1 MSDRTAAGP
10 GILHVDM
17 DSFFVS
23 VELLDRPEL
32 VGCPVVVGG
41 TGNRG
46 VVASASYEARA
57 YGLHSAQ
64 PTAQARRLCP
74 DAVFLPGNHRHYSE
88 ISSRIMEVFRRFT
101 PLVEPLSLDEAF
113 LDVRGAVRLFGS
125 SEHIAQQIREAVQ
138 QAEGLTCSVGV
149 APNKFLAKLGSQA
162 AKPTADP
169 SGPVPG
175 PGVLVI
181 EPGEELDFLHPLPV
195 SALWGV
201 GPKTREKLERL
212 AISTVG
218 DLAALP
224 LDVLCHAV
232 GDAVGRHLHAL
243 AHARDD
249 RDVVPHQRAKSIGH
263 EETFATDLVQRSHL
277 DRELVRLADGV
288 AMRLRSAG
296 VASRTVVL
304 KVRFADFRTVTR
316 SLTLPEPVDSGRA
329 LWQVAKELLDQLDTA
344 PGVRLLG
351 ISGAGL
357 VPAGVRQ
364 LRLDDESVPWSE
376 ADGAMD
382 RIRARFGTD
391 AIAPASALG
400 ARGPQVKRRGDQQW
414 GPDDRGG

>member
-1 MSDRTAAGP
+1 MTDQAEEPP

-17 DSFFVS
+17 DAFFVS

-32 VGCPVVVGG
+32 VGHPVVVGG
-41 TGNRG
+41 TGGRG

-74 DAVFLPGNHRHYSE
+74 DAVFLPGDHRRYSE
-88 ISSRIMEVFRRFT
+88 VSGRIMEVFGRFT

-125 SEHIAQQIREAVQ
+125 SERIAHQIRAAVHE
-138 QAEGLTCSVGV
+138 AEGLTCSVGV
-149 APNKFLAKLGSQA
+149 APNKFLAKLASEA
-162 AKPTADP
+162 AKPAAAP

-175 PGVLVI
+175 AEVLVVA
-181 EPGEELDFLHPLPV
+181 PGEELAFLHPLPV

-201 GPKTREKLERL
+201 GPKTAEKLDRL
-212 AISTVG
+212 AIRTVG

-224 LDVLCHAV
+224 LDVLRHAV
-232 GDAVGRHLHAL
+232 GDASGRHLHAL
-243 AHARDD
+243 ANGRDE
-249 RDVVPHQRAKSIGH
+249 RAVVPHHRAKSIGH
-263 EETFATDLVQRSHL
+263 EETFPADLADRADL

-296 VASRTVVL
+296 VAARTVVV
-304 KVRFADFRTVTR
+304 KVRFGDFSTVTR
-316 SLTLPEPVDSGRA
+316 SITVPEPVDSGRA
-329 LWQVAKELLDQLDTA
+329 LWQTAKGLLDQLDTA

-351 ISGAGL
+351 VSGFGL
-357 VPAGVRQ
+357 VPAGIRQ
-364 LRLDDESVPWSE
+364 LRLDDESVPWSD

-391 AIAPASALG
+391 AIAPASALRAG
-400 ARGPQVKRRGDQQW
+400 GPRVKQRGDQQW
-414 GPDDRGG
+414 GPEHPAG

>member
-1 MSDRTAAGP
+1 
-10 GILHVDM
+10 M

-32 VGCPVVVGG
+32 AGRPVVVGG
-41 TGNRG
+41 TGGRG

-74 DAVFLPGNHRHYSE
+74 DAVFLPGDHRHYSE
-88 ISSRIMEVFRRFT
+88 VSSRIMEVFRRFT

-125 SEHIAQQIREAVQ
+125 SERIARQIRDAVE
-138 QAEGLTCSVGV
+138 QAEGLKCSVGV
-149 APNKFLAKLGSQA
+149 APNKFLAKLGSEA
-162 AKPTADP
+162 AKPTAAP

-181 EPGEELDFLHPLPV
+181 ERGQEPAFLRPLPV

-201 GPKTREKLERL
+201 GPRTRERLERL
-212 AISTVG
+212 AITTVG
-218 DLAALP
+218 DLAAMP
-224 LDVLCHAV
+224 LDVLRHAV
-232 GDAVGRHLHAL
+232 GDAGGRHLHAL
-243 AHARDD
+243 AHGRDD
-249 RDVVPHQRAKSIGH
+249 RNVVPHQRAKSIGH
-263 EETFATDLVQRSHL
+263 EETFATDLVDRDHL

-288 AMRLRSAG
+288 ATRLRSAG
-296 VASRTVVL
+296 VATRTVVL
-304 KVRFADFRTVTR
+304 KVRFADFKTVTR
-316 SLTLPEPVDSGRA
+316 SLTGPEPVDSGRA
-329 LWQVAKELLDQLDTA
+329 LWRTAKELLDQLDTT

-351 ISGAGL
+351 LSGTAL
-357 VPAGVRQ
+357 VPADIRQ
-364 LRLDDESVPWSE
+364 LRLDDDSDLWSE

-382 RIRARFGTD
+382 QIRARFGTD

-400 ARGPQVKRRGDQQW
+400 ARGPRVKQRGDQQW
-414 GPDDRGG
+414 GPDGRGD